1 MSEEVQETNGNDKAL
16 MLRRWK
22 NRRRMAW
29 VSLLSMTLITF
40 LILFTNLVPE
50 KRLEVLSEV
59 ITWYYFCSASIIG
72 AYMGFTTW
80 ASKK

>member
-1 MSEEVQETNGNDKAL
+1 MADDAAL
-16 MLRRWK
+16 TDPTLNKQRWK

-29 VSLLSMTLITF
+29 WSLVSMTLITM
-40 LILFTNLVPE
+40 LVLFTDLCPE
-50 KRLEVLSEV
+50 SKLAVISEM

-80 ASKK
+80 ASKS